1 MNMRR
6 TLTSVAVSAA
16 VVLIGVFVMLG
27 AMRSSQGSPEPA
39 VADAKLTNVR
49 VQVLAP
55 TVLEDSLSLTGSV
68 VAWEEV
74 MLSAEISGRIESQGV
89 EDGDRVEAGQTL
101 IQIDTE
107 SLKARHEQ
115 AQAQLKLAEQELGR
129 VDSLSRNGVSSPQ
142 ELDRVQANRDVAASD
157 LKVSE
162 IALAKSIVQ
171 SPIPGIADTTFHEVG
186 EFVDVG
192 APLVRVVQV
201 DRVKV
206 VVGIPEKELPL
217 FHVGDAVDVIVDALP
232 AQSFTGVVYRI
243 ATTAEASTRTF
254 ATEIEVANSEVVLR
268 PGMIARV
275 KLVRARYPDAIA
287 IPIYT
292 VISLDDRRIVFVEVE
307 GKAVARPIEVGFYQD
322 NMVHVTGGLQAG
334 DRVIVVGQRDL
345 RDGQAIRVQAELN

>member
-27 AMRSSQGSPEPA
+27 AMRSSQEAPEPA

-55 TVLEDSLSLTGSV
+55 TVLEDTLSLTGSI

-74 MLSAEISGRIESQGV
+74 MLSAEISGSIESQSV

-129 VDSLSRNGVSSPQ
+129 VGSLSRNGVSSPQ

-162 IALAKSIVQ
+162 IALTKSIVQ

-201 DRVKV
+201 DRVKA

-232 AQSFTGVVYRI
+232 AQAFTGVVYRI

-254 ATEIEVANSEVVLR
+254 ATEIEVANPEVVLR

-275 KLVRARYPDAIA
+275 KLVRARYPEAIA

-292 VISLDDRRIVFVEVE
+292 VISLEDRRIVFVEVD
-307 GKAVARPIEVGFYQD
+307 GKAVARPIEVGFYQN

-334 DRVIVVGQRDL
+334 DRLIVVGQRDL
-345 RDGQAIRVQAELN
+345 RDGQAVRVQAESN